1 MLHVKKHNKAFTL
14 IELLVVV
21 AIIGILAAV
30 GVVAYNGYTASAK
43 KNVIKSRYQAVTKFT
58 KLGITKCDIG
68 DEFKLKQ
75 STSLTSWVWRSNQCN
90 KVNNPTSQNLDELA
104 SYIGGHFQA
113 ERLYNPYKNFHPEY
127 GVVGGTNS
135 SSCKKGEVC
144 VHYET
149 SPASIVVSA
158 KVDDNELLVNKILL
172 N

>member
-1 MLHVKKHNKAFTL
+1 MKAFTL

-30 GVVAYNGYTASAK
+30 GVVAYNGYTNSAK
-43 KNVIKSRYQAVTKFT
+43 KNVIKSRYQSVIKFT

-75 STSLTSWVWRSNQCN
+75 STSLTSWVWRTNQCN
-90 KVNNPTSQNLDELA
+90 KVNNPTSQNLSELA
-104 SYIGGHFQA
+104 NYIGGHFQA

-135 SSCKKGEVC
+135 SSCNKGEVC
-144 VHYET
+144 LHFET

-158 KVDDNELLVNKILL
+158 KADDNDLSVTKILL

>member
-1 MLHVKKHNKAFTL
+1 MKRNGFTL

-21 AIIGILAAV
+21 AIIGALSAV
-30 GVVAYNGYTASAK
+30 GVVAYNGYTNSAK

-144 VHYET
+144 VHFET

>member
-1 MLHVKKHNKAFTL
+1 MKLNGHKAFTL

-30 GVVAYNGYTASAK
+30 GVVAYNGYTNSAK
-43 KNVIKSRYQAVTKFT
+43 KNVVKSRYQAVIKFT

-75 STSLTSWVWRSNQCN
+75 STSLTSWVWRTNQCN
-90 KVNNPTSQNLDELA
+90 KVNNPTSQNLSELA
-104 SYIGGHFQA
+104 NYIGGHFQA

-127 GVVGGTNS
+127 GVIGGTNS
-135 SSCKKGEVC
+135 SSCNKGEVC
-144 VHYET
+144 LHFET

-158 KVDDNELLVNKILL
+158 KADDNDLSVTKILL

>member
-1 MLHVKKHNKAFTL
+1 MKNKAFTL

-30 GVVAYNGYTASAK
+30 GVVAYNGYTNSAK

-104 SYIGGHFQA
+104 NYIGGHFQA

-158 KVDDNELLVNKILL
+158 KVDDNELLFNRILL